1 MKGGDAAKWIAGGL
15 FLVVAVEVLAVVVAD
30 QRHVLMASGVAVA
43 VVLLAGRR
51 LLSGAADPAPAE
63 QPGQGQAE
71 SMRRWISRTESM
83 IRWADSSRADWDRHL
98 RPRLAR
104 EFFLATGQRQGRDPA
119 TLQATGRIVFGDEL
133 WQWVDPS
140 NVAYGA
146 AAAPGP
152 GRAALEEI
160 LERLERV

>member
-1 MKGGDAAKWIAGGL
+1 MKKFAILG
-15 FLVVAVEVLAVVVAD
+15 FSLVIAVEVLAFATVNH
-30 QRHVLMASGVAVA
+30 RFVL
-43 VVLLAGRR
+43 
-51 LLSGAADPAPAE
+51 LLSGAAAALVLLEGRRLLNRSPATDKAE
-63 QPGQGQAE
+63 ASGGPAE

-104 EFFLATGQRQGRDPA
+104 EFMLATGQRMGRDPA
-119 TLQATGRIVFGDEL
+119 ALEATGRIVFGDEL

-140 NVAYGA
+140 NVARTGRRE
-146 AAAPGP
+146 PGP
-152 GRAALEEI
+152 GRGALNEI